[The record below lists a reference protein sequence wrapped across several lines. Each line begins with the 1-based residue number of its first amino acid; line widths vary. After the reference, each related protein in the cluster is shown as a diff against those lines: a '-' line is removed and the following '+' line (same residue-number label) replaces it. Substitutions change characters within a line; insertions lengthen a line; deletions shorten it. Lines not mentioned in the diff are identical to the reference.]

1 MSVSDAEFRRF
12 EPSIFQFLEDLAGN
26 NNRPWFQENKRRY
39 ERDVLEPCLAFVRA
53 FRPRLR
59 KISEFFV
66 AGDRRTGGSLMR
78 VYRDTR
84 FAKDKTPYKTNVG
97 IHFRHEFGR
106 DVHAPGFYVHVAP
119 EECFLAIGL
128 WRPDAAALG
137 EIREAIIESPDR
149 WRRARDD
156 KRFRERFRLEG
167 ESLKSAPRGFPADH
181 PLLEDLKRTDFV
193 GWCDLS
199 RREVLGEGFL
209 DLVATAFAAG
219 RPLMRFLCH
228 AIKVPF

>member
-1 MSVSDAEFRRF
+1 M
-12 EPSIFQFLEDLAGN
+12 
-26 NNRPWFQENKRRY
+26 
-39 ERDVLEPCLAFVRA
+39 
-53 FRPRLR
+53 
-59 KISEFFV
+59 
-66 AGDRRTGGSLMR
+66 
-78 VYRDTR
+78 
-84 FAKDKTPYKTNVG
+84 
-97 IHFRHEFGR
+97 
-106 DVHAPGFYVHVAP
+106 
-119 EECFLAIGL
+119 
-128 WRPDAAALG
+128 ALG
-137 EIREAIIESPDR
+137 EIRKAIVESPDR

-199 RREVLGEGFL
+199 RREVLGAGLL

-219 RPLMRFLCH
+219 RPLMRLLCH